1 MKKLRITAMLIT
13 IVFTLSSCG
22 TFADT
27 INEMMEEAEASA
39 ALEAEIP
46 LSERHVTFDEGEAE
60 VFWEGTPAAELHFSD
75 PLIDRSYD
83 EYYIRYEEYEDY
95 AVCAGAARGAIT
107 ENEVEILA
115 EYHGKP
121 VTKIADEAFDT
132 FGIGKGKPH
141 TFKRV
146 ILPDSIEEI
155 GSEAFM
161 YCTDLEEINLPDGLK
176 IIGDNAFNWCE
187 KLTELDIP
195 DSVEYIGDEAFG
207 LTPFG
212 EALQQRQDEFVI
224 LGKVLYLNNGDR
236 SADSITIPD
245 GLTMLGDCTY
255 SRMKNLKEIT
265 VPEGIKYIGLSAFSG
280 CEKLERVS
288 LPKSLVRLENSA
300 FSHDYSLESIAL
312 PENLEH
318 IGAHCFERCEKLD
331 NIEFNSKLWSFGS
344 HPFENSKWE
353 NDRYGLIVVN
363 GVLICPTT
371 SHKSYTVP
379 DGVIAIADWAFADT
393 ADYTCCAE
401 EIILPDS
408 VEYIGE
414 HAFFFC
420 VSSDI
425 NIPKNLKEIAYNG
438 FECSGVTKAMLP
450 DGMITIGKGA
460 FQDCKSLRKASI
472 PKGTV
477 EIPEEL
483 FSGCRYLEELTV
495 PSSVIYVGDCAIPS
509 GHDIEIHGNKDI
521 RF

>member
-1 MKKLRITAMLIT
+1 MLIAMA
-13 IVFTLSSCG
+13 FMMSSCG
-22 TFADT
+22 TVRKMT
-27 INEMMEEAEASA
+27 EEMEASA
-39 ALEAEIP
+39 AAEAEIP
-46 LSERHVTFDEGEAE
+46 LYEKYVHFDEGEAE
-60 VFWEGTPAAELHFSD
+60 VFYEGVPAAELNFSE
-75 PLIDRSYD
+75 PLIDISYD

-107 ENEVEILA
+107 ETEVEILA

-121 VTKIADEAFDT
+121 VTKIADGAFDT
-132 FGIGKGKPH
+132 FGIGIGKGKSH
-141 TFKRV
+141 TFKRI

-161 YCTDLEEINLPDGLK
+161 YCTELEEINLPDSLK

-255 SRMKNLKEIT
+255 SSMENLKEVT
-265 VPEGIKYIGLSAFSG
+265 VPEGIKYIGLSAFCG
-280 CEKLERVS
+280 CEKLEKVS
-288 LPKSLVRLENSA
+288 LPKSLVRIEDSA

-318 IGAHCFERCEKLD
+318 IGKHCFERCEKLD

-344 HPFENSKWE
+344 HPFEKSKWE

-371 SHKSYTVP
+371 RHKSYTVP
-379 DGVIAIADWAFADT
+379 DGVIAIADYAFNGT
-393 ADYTCCAE
+393 YAE

-414 HAFFFC
+414 HAFFLC
-420 VSSDI
+420 ASIDI
-425 NIPKNLKEIAYNG
+425 NMPKNLKEIAYNS

-460 FQDCKSLRKASI
+460 FQDCHSLRKASI

-477 EIPEEL
+477 EIPQEL

-495 PSSVIYVGDCAIPS
+495 PNSVIYVGDAAIPS
-509 GHDIEIHGNKDI
+509 GNQVTIHGNKDI

>member
-1 MKKLRITAMLIT
+1 MKKLQITAMLIAMA
-13 IVFTLSSCG
+13 FTMSSCG
-22 TFADT
+22 MIRKMTE
-27 INEMMEEAEASA
+27 EMESSVLA
-39 ALEAEIP
+39 EAEIP
-46 LSERHVTFDEGEAE
+46 LYERNVTFDEGEAE
-60 VFWEGTPAAELHFSD
+60 VFYEGVPAAELHFSD
-75 PLIDRSYD
+75 PLIDISYD

-107 ENEVEILA
+107 ETEVEILA

-132 FGIGKGKPH
+132 FGIGIVKGKSH
-141 TFKRV
+141 TFKRI

-161 YCTDLEEINLPDGLK
+161 YCTDLEEINLPDSLK
-176 IIGDNAFNWCE
+176 IIGDNAFNRCE

-236 SADSITIPD
+236 SADSVTIPD

-255 SRMKNLKEIT
+255 SSMDNLKEVT
-265 VPEGIKYIGLSAFSG
+265 VPEGIKYIGLCAFSG

-288 LPKSLVRLENSA
+288 LPKSLVRIEDSA

-318 IGAHCFERCEKLD
+318 IGKHCFERCEKLD
-331 NIEFNSKLWSFGS
+331 NIEFNSKLCSFGS
-344 HPFENSKWE
+344 HPFEKSKWE

-379 DGVIAIADWAFADT
+379 DGVIAIADYAFNGT
-393 ADYTCCAE
+393 CAE

-414 HAFFFC
+414 HAFFLC

-460 FQDCKSLRKASI
+460 FQDCNSLQKASI

-477 EIPEEL
+477 EIPKEL
-483 FSGCRYLEELTV
+483 FSGCKYLEELTV
-495 PSSVIYVGDCAIPS
+495 PNSVIYVGDCAIPS
-509 GHDIEIHGNKDI
+509 GNQVTIHGNKDI

>member
-1 MKKLRITAMLIT
+1 MKKLRITAMLIAMA
-13 IVFTLSSCG
+13 FTLSSCG
-22 TFADT
+22 TIRKMT
-27 INEMMEEAEASA
+27 EEMESSSA
-39 ALEAEIP
+39 AEAEIP
-46 LSERHVTFDEGEAE
+46 LYERNVHFDEGEAE
-60 VFWEGTPAAELHFSD
+60 VFYEGAPTTELHFSD
-75 PLIDRSYD
+75 PLIDRSYDD

-95 AVCAGAARGAIT
+95 AVCAGTFGAINET
-107 ENEVEILA
+107 EVEILA
-115 EYHGKP
+115 EYNGKP

-132 FGIGKGKPH
+132 FGIGVRKGKPH
-141 TFKRV
+141 TFKRI
-146 ILPDSIEEI
+146 ILPESIEEI

-161 YCTDLEEINLPDGLK
+161 YCTDLEEINLPDSLK

-212 EALQQRQDEFVI
+212 ESLQQRQDEFVI

-245 GLTMLGDCTY
+245 GLTMLGGCTY
-255 SRMKNLKEIT
+255 SSMENLKEVT
-265 VPEGIKYIGLSAFSG
+265 VPEGIKYIGLSAFCG
-280 CEKLERVS
+280 CEKLEKVS
-288 LPKSLVRLENSA
+288 LPKSLVRLEDSA
-300 FSHDYSLESIAL
+300 FSHDYSLESIVL

-318 IGAHCFERCEKLD
+318 IGKHCFERCEKLD

-344 HPFENSKWE
+344 HPFEKSKWE

-379 DGVIAIADWAFADT
+379 DGVIAIADYAFNGTCAD
-393 ADYTCCAE
+393 

-414 HAFFFC
+414 HAFFLC
-420 VSSDI
+420 ATIDI
-425 NIPKNLKEIAYNG
+425 NMPKNLKEIAYNS

-460 FQDCKSLRKASI
+460 FQDCHSLRKASI

-477 EIPEEL
+477 EIPQEL

-495 PSSVIYVGDCAIPS
+495 PNSVIYVGDAAIPS
-509 GHDIEIHGNKDI
+509 GNQVTIHGNKNI